1 MLYSANNAKLK
12 INDKEILASNAELSL
27 GASLS
32 ANYLMRDRHTSTFT
46 SSNGIGGTL
55 NFSFYLTGRD
65 FIKSFVTGQGEI
77 PQGESQIIS
86 GNFGGLYFD
95 SGYLTS
101 YSVSFSPNSPAA
113 ASASIAFF
121 SDLSGQFVSTS
132 SAPPADVDVLNF
144 SNAVVESQMD
154 VGIGANNPRRNIV
167 NNFVAGTYNYSANVA
182 PVYLMNETK
191 PSRVSFGEKTINANF
206 EIDNPTG
213 TLPFSG
219 SDAKIEVGL
228 KRFNNELIVMGDWAL
243 RAGAANDN
251 YNPFASSS
259 DNGDVSAT
267 WDGPGYG
274 IADSTP
280 FVVNPSE
287 VFTVS
292 FDLALQD
299 AAPQFQLVNHDGTEK
314 KGWSTAQTLSNGSNS
329 FTVTVSPTNE
339 SVIINRGEYA
349 VFQIWNTSTSE
360 WTLTNLKV
368 VRTTSQPSEVF
379 SCSGVMQSR
388 SIASAAGDYIKQSI
402 SIIESNVEET
412 NFFASY
418 LIDSSNNSQTLNIG
432 EP

>member
-12 INDKEILASNAELSL
+12 INNEDILASNAELSL

-46 SSNGIGGTL
+46 SSDGIGGTL
-55 NFSFYLTGRD
+55 NFSFYLTGKD
-65 FIKSFVTGQGEI
+65 FIKTFVTGQGEI
-77 PQGESQIIS
+77 PQNESQKIS
-86 GNFGGLYFD
+86 GNFGGLNFD

-101 YSVSFSPNSPAA
+101 YSVNFSPNSPAS

-121 SDLSGQFVSTS
+121 SDLKGEFSSTS
-132 SAPPADVDVLNF
+132 SAPPADVDILNL
-144 SNAVVESQMD
+144 SNAAVTS
-154 VGIGANNPRRNIV
+154 VGIGTTTEV
-167 NNFVAGTYNYSANVA
+167 NNFIAGTYNYNASVA

-191 PSRVSFGEKTINANF
+191 PSSVSFGEKTISANF

-213 TLPFSG
+213 SLPFAG
-219 SDAKIEVGL
+219 SDAQIEVGL
-228 KRFNNELIVMGDWAL
+228 KKFDNEQITMGNWAE
-243 RAGAANDN
+243 RAAPYDN

-259 DNGDVSAT
+259 DDGNVSAT
-267 WDGPGYG
+267 WVSSTA

-292 FDLALQD
+292 FDLVLQNN
-299 AAPQFQLVNHDGTEK
+299 APKFQLINYDGTKK
-314 KGWSTAQTLSNGSNS
+314 KGWSTDQTLSNGSNS
-329 FTVTVSPTNE
+329 FTVTVSPTDE

-349 VFQIWNTSTSE
+349 MFQIWNTSTSQ

-402 SIIESNVEET
+402 NIIENNVEET

-418 LIDSSNNSQTLNIG
+418 IIDASNNAETLGVG

>member
-1 MLYSANNAKLK
+1 MN
-12 INDKEILASNAELSL
+12 
-27 GASLS
+27 
-32 ANYLMRDRHTSTFT
+32 
-46 SSNGIGGTL
+46 
-55 NFSFYLTGRD
+55 
-65 FIKSFVTGQGEI
+65 
-77 PQGESQIIS
+77 
-86 GNFGGLYFD
+86 FD

-101 YSVSFSPNSPAA
+101 YSVNFSPNSPAI

-121 SDLSGQFVSTS
+121 SDLEGEFSSTS
-132 SAPPADVDVLNF
+132 SAPPSDVDVLNF
-144 SNAVVESQMD
+144 SNATIASQL
-154 VGIGANNPRRNIV
+154 GENIV
-167 NNFVAGTYNYSANVA
+167 NDFIAGTYNYNASVA

-191 PSRVSFGEKTINANF
+191 PSRISFGEKTISANF

-213 TLPFSG
+213 TLPFAG

-228 KRFNNELIVMGDWAL
+228 KKFDNEQISMGNWTL

-251 YNPFASSS
+251 YNPFDSSS

-292 FDLALQD
+292 FDLALQN
-299 AAPQFQLVNHDGTEK
+299 AAPQFQLINYDGTKK

-329 FTVTVSPTNE
+329 FTVTVSPTDE

-349 VFQIWNTSTSE
+349 AFQIWNSSTSE

-402 SIIESNVEET
+402 NIIENNVEET

-418 LIDSSNNSQTLNIG
+418 LIDANGNAETLNIE

>member
-12 INDKEILASNAELSL
+12 LNDKEILASNAELSL
-27 GASLS
+27 GTSLS
-32 ANYLMRDRHTSTFT
+32 ANYLMQDRHTTTFA

-55 NFSFYLTGRD
+55 NFNFYLTGKD

-77 PQGESQIIS
+77 PQGESQKIS
-86 GNFGGLYFD
+86 GNFGGLNFD

-101 YSVSFSPNSPAA
+101 YSVNFSPNSPAI

-121 SDLSGQFVSTS
+121 SDLEGEFSSTS
-132 SAPPADVDVLNF
+132 SAPPSDVDVLNF
-144 SNAVVESQMD
+144 SNATIASQL
-154 VGIGANNPRRNIV
+154 GENIV
-167 NNFVAGTYNYSANVA
+167 NDFIAGTYNYNASVA

-191 PSRVSFGEKTINANF
+191 PSRISFGEKTISANF

-213 TLPFSG
+213 TLPFAG

-228 KRFNNELIVMGDWAL
+228 KKFDNEQISMGNWTL

-251 YNPFASSS
+251 YNPFDSSS

-292 FDLALQD
+292 FDLALQN
-299 AAPQFQLVNHDGTEK
+299 AAPQFQLINYDGTKK

-329 FTVTVSPTNE
+329 FTVTVSPTDE

-349 VFQIWNTSTSE
+349 AFQIWNSSTSE

-402 SIIESNVEET
+402 NIIENNVEET

-418 LIDSSNNSQTLNIG
+418 LIDANGNAETLNIE